1 MVLKYVTSFTSVVC
15 LYVKEKKFTD
25 IQLTLKLNLETI
37 EHVNGFCTFVTT
49 SNRYIKN
56 MTYF

>member
-1 MVLKYVTSFTSVVC
+1 MVFKHVTNFTSVVC
-15 LYVKEKKFTD
+15 LYVKEKKFTV
-25 IQLTLKLNLETI
+25 IQLTLKLLLETI

-49 SNRYIKN
+49 SNMHIKN